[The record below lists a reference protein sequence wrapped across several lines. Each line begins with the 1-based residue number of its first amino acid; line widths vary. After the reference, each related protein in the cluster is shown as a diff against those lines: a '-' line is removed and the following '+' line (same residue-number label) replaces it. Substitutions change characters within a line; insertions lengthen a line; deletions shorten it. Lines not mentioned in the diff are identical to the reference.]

1 MMKRTR
7 FLAGLMAACI
17 GVSAAMIPSVDVQA
31 GTGVVYAWHND
42 GFDGELY
49 AAMYPE
55 LAAVYG
61 NNNDLLWNHFKTTGY
76 YEGRIGKMK
85 MPVTTK
91 LTVLEDGKYFNAAQY
106 ALDNP
111 DVAAVLGSDPATLW
125 AHYLNN
131 GYAEGRQVHA
141 TTNAKEAELI
151 LIDTVN
157 SITNPGM
164 SDTEKI
170 KACHDWI
177 VDKMDYDYA
186 PGEITSLEA
195 CVFYGKG
202 VCHQYTQVFEYMMDV
217 LGIESQYLLGFGHD
231 GTQAHGWNRVKV
243 NGEWKY
249 IDCTWD
255 DTYLEG
261 FNRAIRYRDEGYGF
275 LIGTNGKVID
285 INTVNNGFNFPYFLI
300 SLEDMSQNHTL
311 MTTDGYTS
319 WVGWTREQQ
328 DAWFGLQRF
337 DAQTMVGV
345 DP

>member
-1 MMKRTR
+1 MEGDLKTMKKAK
-7 FLAGLMAACI
+7 FMAGLLAACL
-17 GVSAAMIPSVDVQA
+17 GVSAAMIPAVDVQA
-31 GTGVVYAWHND
+31 GTGVVYEWNNA

-49 AAMYPE
+49 GAMYPD
-55 LAAVYG
+55 LAAAFG
-61 NNNDLLWNHFKTTGY
+61 NNNDLMWNHFRTAGY

-85 MPVTTK
+85 MPVINK
-91 LTVLEDGKYFNAAQY
+91 LTVLENGRYFNAAQY

-111 DVAAVLGSDPATLW
+111 DVAAVLGTAPATLW

-141 TTNAKEAELI
+141 INNAKEAELI

-157 SITNPGM
+157 TITNPGM

-177 VDKMDYDYA
+177 VNKMNYESA
-186 PGEITSLEA
+186 PEGTTSVES

-217 LGIESQYLLGFGHD
+217 LGIESQYLLGFS
-231 GTQAHGWNRVKV
+231 GTGGAHGWNRVKV
-243 NGEWKY
+243 DGVWKY

-255 DTYLEG
+255 DMSL
-261 FNRAIRYRDEGYGF
+261 YGDYN
-275 LIGTNGKVID
+275 IYYT
-285 INTVNNGFNFPYFLI
+285 YFLL
-300 SLEDMSQNHTL
+300 SLEEMSATHTL
-311 MTTDGYTS
+311 MTVDGYTS
-319 WVGWTREQQ
+319 WTGWTRAEQER
-328 DAWFGLQRF
+328 WYGLQHF
-337 DAQTMVGV
+337 DAQTMVGI